1 MNVYSI
7 AGLSFW
13 AYLAAGM
20 LAGVIAFLVLMIL
33 IKTNLSGKMIVLISF
48 LAFLVYAYCIL
59 VIINIF
65 F

>member
-7 AGLSFW
+7 AGMSFW

-20 LAGVIAFLVLMIL
+20 LAGIIAFLVLMIL
-33 IKTNLSGKMIVLISF
+33 IKTNLSGRMIVLVSF

-59 VIINIF
+59 VVFKIIF
-65 F
+65 